1 MGFFSSLGG
10 AALIGGILGLGG
22 SNMQQ
27 NFNEAMMERQ
37 NEMNIENYK
46 HRYQW
51 AMDDM
56 QKAGLNPI
64 LAATSGIGGSISG
77 ASAASA
83 SAPNFSG
90 DFASIGSGSASVAQA
105 RTTEKTRNAILKQY
119 EANYNKSVAEAQQA
133 AQNTLLQKAQERGY
147 NLENDYKEKMMPYNL
162 EFQKKQQALTLA
174 NLEKQGILYDAQT
187 IQSLA
192 SASASSSQAR
202 YMSFQGDLAGLES
215 NFYTGVNDFLFG
227 KNGEKG
233 FLSNFVP
240 NGTIPPSQVEKPS
253 WRNGWAGI
261 LRYMK
266 GR

>member
-10 AALIGGILGLGG
+10 AALIGAIGGLAG

-27 NFNEAMMERQ
+27 NFNEEMMERQ
-37 NEMNIENYK
+37 NEMNVENYK
-46 HRYQW
+46 HRYRW
-51 AMDDM
+51 AMEDM

-83 SAPNFSG
+83 SAPSFAS
-90 DFASIGSGSASVAQA
+90 DFASIAAGSSSVAQA
-105 RTTEKTRNAILKQY
+105 RTTEKTRSAVLKQY
-119 EANYNKSVAEAQQA
+119 EANYNKAVAEAQQA
-133 AQNTLLQKAQERGY
+133 AQNTLLQKAQERGF
-147 NLENDYKEKMMPYNL
+147 NLENDYKQQMMPYNL

-192 SASASSSQAR
+192 SASASHSQAR

-215 NFYTGVNDFLFG
+215 QFYTGVNDFLFG

-233 FLSNFVP
+233 FLSGLIP
-240 NGTIPPSQVEKPS
+240 NGTVPPSQLEKPS
-253 WRNGWAGI
+253 WRN
-261 LRYMK
+261 
-266 GR
+266 

>member
-1 MGFFSSLGG
+1 MGFLSSLGG
-10 AALIGGILGLGG
+10 SALIGGVLGLAGA
-22 SNMQQ
+22 NQQQ
-27 NFNEAMMERQ
+27 NFNEEMMERQ
-37 NEMNIENYK
+37 KEMNVEHYK

-51 AMDDM
+51 AMEDM

-64 LAATSGIGGSISG
+64 LAATSGIGGSIAG

-83 SAPNFSG
+83 SAPNYAG
-90 DFASIGSGSASVAQA
+90 DFASIASGSSSIAQA

-119 EANYNKSVAEAQQA
+119 EANYNKAVAEAQQA

-147 NLENDYKEKMMPYNL
+147 NLENDYKSQMMPYNI

-192 SASASSSQAR
+192 SASASNSQAR
-202 YMSFQGDLAGLES
+202 YMGYQGDLAGLES
-215 NFYTGVNDFLFG
+215 QFYTGVNNFLFG
-227 KNGEKG
+227 DGNQKG
-233 FLSNFVP
+233 FLTGLIP
-240 NGTIPPSQVEKPS
+240 GEAIPPSQFEKPS
-253 WRNGWAGI
+253 WKNGFAGI
-261 LRYMK
+261 GRLLK